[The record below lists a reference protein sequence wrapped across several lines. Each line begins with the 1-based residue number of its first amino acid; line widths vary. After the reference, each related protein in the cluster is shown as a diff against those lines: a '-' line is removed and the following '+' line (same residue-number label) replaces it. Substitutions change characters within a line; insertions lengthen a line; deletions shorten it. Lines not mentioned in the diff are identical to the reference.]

1 MTGNTRFDVAV
12 VGGGASGLT
21 AAIAAARAGASV
33 VMAERMPRPGK
44 KILITGGGRCNL
56 SNTNLSP
63 AVFTATD
70 PGLVR
75 AVFEKIDG
83 ESLVRFF
90 RGLGL
95 ATYNESGR
103 IFPLTNQAAS
113 VLKVLELEIAGLGI
127 KVELGCEITALRP
140 EPTGFGLE
148 AGDGRRFKSHTV
160 VLTGGGRAYPAL
172 GSNGS
177 AYGLAQKIGHTVVP
191 PVPSAVPLLVK
202 DKLCHFLQGQKIR
215 GRAAAMVEG
224 METAAAEGDILF
236 TAYGLSGTAILDVS
250 EPLSIALN
258 RGEIQKTEL
267 LADFVPFL
275 SLDELTSEFQKRLAG
290 GWAETDLAAGILP
303 EKFGPLLPAL
313 VPSPPP
319 SSASRADGRARAAS
333 LAAAL
338 KSHRFTVLGTRGW
351 NEAEFTA
358 GGVDAG
364 EVDRT
369 TLESKKQRGVFL
381 AGELLDVQGPRGG
394 FNLAWAWASGLIA
407 GEAAAR
413 ASYLGT
419 IKVS

>member
-12 VGGGASGLT
+12 VGGGAAGLS
-21 AAIAAARAGASV
+21 AAIAAARAGALV
-33 VMAERMPRPGK
+33 VIAERMTRPGK

-56 SNTNLSP
+56 SNTSLSP
-63 AVFTATD
+63 ADFTSTD

-75 AVFEKIDG
+75 AAFEKVDG
-83 ESLVRFF
+83 QAILRFF

-95 ATYNESGR
+95 ATYDEDGR
-103 IFPLTNQAAS
+103 IFPITNQAVS
-113 VLKVLELEIAGLGI
+113 VLKVLELEIARLGV
-127 KVELGCEITALRP
+127 KVELGCEITSLRP
-140 EPTGFGLE
+140 APPGLSIE
-148 AGDGRRFKSHTV
+148 AGDGRMFEASTV
-160 VLTGGGRAYPAL
+160 VLTGGGRSYPAL

-177 AYGLAQKIGHTVVP
+177 AYGLAQKIGHTVIP

-215 GRAAAMVEG
+215 GRAAALVEG
-224 METAAAEGDILF
+224 KETAAAEGDILF

-258 RGEIQKTEL
+258 RSGIGKTEL
-267 LADFVPFL
+267 LADFVPFF
-275 SLDELTSEFQKRLAG
+275 SRDELADNFRKRLAG

-303 EKFGPLLPAL
+303 EKFGPLLPTL
-313 VPSPPP
+313 VHSSSL
-319 SSASRADGRARAAS
+319 SSASQADGPARAAS

-358 GGVDAG
+358 GGVDAR
-364 EVDRT
+364 EVERT
-369 TLESKKQRGVFL
+369 TMESKKRRGVFL

-413 ASYLGT
+413 ACPVLG
-419 IKVS
+419 VRS